1 MKETK
6 ENIKKPNEVENLDK
20 NANVEEVAIK
30 NDSKKVESEVVKG
43 EVTTNANSKI
53 KDYLNKD
60 LFADVKRISFS
71 DDSSEELKSENT
83 LSEDY
88 QGTFNDISEN
98 QIISA
103 KVIGISDSDVM
114 VDIGFKSEGLI
125 NRSEF
130 DNKNLPEIGSN
141 IDIFLEKFEDTDG
154 NITLSKY
161 KADFIKRWD
170 ELKHFCDSG
179 EPVSGKIIKRVK
191 GGLVV
196 DLGVIQAFLPGSQ
209 ADVQPVKNFDDL
221 INKEFDFQIVKV
233 DEVRKNLVVSRKAIL
248 EESLNEKRQELMTQ
262 IEIGAQLKG
271 VVKNITDF
279 GAFVDLGGVDGL
291 IHITDLSWNRINHP
305 TEILELDQKLNV
317 VILDF
322 DDDKSRIQ
330 LGVKQLSKHP
340 WENLDSNLKEGDKV
354 NGKVSVLADY
364 GAFIE
369 ITDGVEG
376 LVHVSEM
383 SWSTHLRSAQDFV
396 SVGDSIEA
404 VILSLDREERKMS
417 LGIKQLKSDPWT
429 DITKKYP
436 TGSQHKG
443 KIRNF
448 TNFGVF
454 VELEEGI
461 DGLIYISDLSWT
473 KKIKHPSELFA
484 IEDKIDVVVLELDVE
499 ERKLSLGHKQT
510 KKNPWD
516 EYLKKYPLD
525 SVHKF
530 KLESFGERGAS
541 IFLNDEI
548 SAFVPKKHL
557 LKEDG
562 SSLEVGEEAEFKVIE
577 FNSEFKRIVMSHSA
591 TYKKEAVEKKKTKPV
606 AKKDKVDKSTLGD
619 IEALADLKKKMD
631 EKEDK

>member
-6 ENIKKPNEVENLDK
+6 ENINKPNEVENLDN
-20 NANVEEVAIK
+20 NANVEEVALK
-30 NDSKKVESEVVKG
+30 NDSKEVESEVVKE
-43 EVTTNANSKI
+43 EVNTSANPKI

-291 IHITDLSWNRINHP
+291 IHITDFSWGRINHP
-305 TEILELDQKLNV
+305 SEIVSIGDEISVQ
-317 VILDF
+317 VIDF
-322 DDDKSRIQ
+322 NQETSRIS
-330 LGVKQLSKHP
+330 LGLKQLVDNP
-340 WENLDSNLKEGDKV
+340 WETIPEKYKVGDV
-354 NGKVSVLADY
+354 VSGNIVSIMNY
-364 GAFIE
+364 GIFIE
-369 ITDGVEG
+369 LEKGIEG
-376 LVHVSEM
+376 LIHISEI
-383 SWSTHLRSAQDFV
+383 SWTKNVQNLQDTYK
-396 SVGDSIEA
+396 VGDSIDSKVLFVDANEQK
-404 VILSLDREERKMS
+404 IS
-417 LGIKQLKSDPWT
+417 LGIKQLSKDPWETITEDVKVGDKKSGTVNKLTKFGAFVTLTDELEGFIRTTEFHWTKNSSHPKEFVSEGDSIDYIIT
-429 DITKKYP
+429 DI
-436 TGSQHKG
+436 
-443 KIRNF
+443 
-448 TNFGVF
+448 
-454 VELEEGI
+454 LEKERKV
-461 DGLIYISDLSWT
+461 LLSVKDLSESPWPEIET
-473 KKIKHPSELFA
+473 KFNSGDKLKGTFEKMLDSGVIIKLDDDIEGFIPMSKISKDQKKDVIANLN
-484 IEDKIDVVVLELDVE
+484 DGDNVDLVVVEVKAEEKNVVLMLDE
-499 ERKLSLGHKQT
+499 T
-510 KKNPWD
+510 N
-516 EYLKKYPLD
+516 
-525 SVHKF
+525 
-530 KLESFGERGAS
+530 
-541 IFLNDEI
+541 
-548 SAFVPKKHL
+548 
-557 LKEDG
+557 
-562 SSLEVGEEAEFKVIE
+562 
-577 FNSEFKRIVMSHSA
+577 
-591 TYKKEAVEKKKTKPV
+591 
-606 AKKDKVDKSTLGD
+606 VDD
-619 IEALADLKKKMD
+619 
-631 EKEDK
+631 

>member
-6 ENIKKPNEVENLDK
+6 ENINKPNEVENLD
-20 NANVEEVAIK
+20 NNPDVEEVALK
-30 NDSKKVESEVVKG
+30 NDSKQVESEVVKE
-43 EVTTNANSKI
+43 EVTTNANPKI

-60 LFADVKRISFS
+60 LFADIKRISFN
-71 DDSSEELKSENT
+71 DDSSEKLKSENT
-83 LSEDY
+83 IPEDY

-291 IHITDLSWNRINHP
+291 IHITDFSWGRINHP
-305 TEILELDQKLNV
+305 SEIVSIGDEISVQ
-317 VILDF
+317 VIDF
-322 DDDKSRIQ
+322 NQETSRIS
-330 LGVKQLSKHP
+330 LGLKQLVDNP
-340 WENLDSNLKEGDKV
+340 WETIPEKYKVGDV
-354 NGKVSVLADY
+354 VSGNIVSIMNY
-364 GAFIE
+364 GIFIE
-369 ITDGVEG
+369 LEKGIEG
-376 LVHVSEM
+376 LIHISEI
-383 SWSTHLRSAQDFV
+383 SWTKNVQNLQDTYK
-396 SVGDSIEA
+396 VGDSIDSKVLFVDANEQK
-404 VILSLDREERKMS
+404 IS
-417 LGIKQLKSDPWT
+417 LGIKQLSKDPWETITEDVKVGDKKSGTVNKLTKFGAFVTLTDELEGFVRTTEFHWTKNSSHPKEFVSEGDSIDYIIT
-429 DITKKYP
+429 DI
-436 TGSQHKG
+436 
-443 KIRNF
+443 
-448 TNFGVF
+448 
-454 VELEEGI
+454 LEKERKV
-461 DGLIYISDLSWT
+461 LLSVKDLSESPWPEIET
-473 KKIKHPSELFA
+473 KFNSGDKLKGTFEKMLDSGVVIKLDDDIEGFIPMSKISKDQKKDVIGNLN
-484 IEDKIDVVVLELDVE
+484 DGDNVDLVVVEVKAEEKNVVLMLDE
-499 ERKLSLGHKQT
+499 T
-510 KKNPWD
+510 N
-516 EYLKKYPLD
+516 
-525 SVHKF
+525 
-530 KLESFGERGAS
+530 
-541 IFLNDEI
+541 
-548 SAFVPKKHL
+548 
-557 LKEDG
+557 
-562 SSLEVGEEAEFKVIE
+562 
-577 FNSEFKRIVMSHSA
+577 
-591 TYKKEAVEKKKTKPV
+591 
-606 AKKDKVDKSTLGD
+606 VDD
-619 IEALADLKKKMD
+619 
-631 EKEDK
+631 